1 MAWKQHTLCAE
12 VKPGEGK
19 VGYVNTPV
27 LRLLLD
33 VSFEAETI
41 SATIVACKET
51 LVICPF
57 MFIGD
62 VTANLKERGEQRR
75 IVVR

>member
-12 VKPGEGK
+12 VNPGERK
-19 VGYVNTPV
+19 VGYVNNSV
-27 LRLLLD
+27 LILLFD

-41 SATIVACKET
+41 SATIVTCKEA

-57 MFIGD
+57 VFVGD
-62 VTANLKERGEQRR
+62 ATANLKERGE
-75 IVVR
+75 

>member
-12 VKPGEGK
+12 VNSGERK
-19 VGYVNTPV
+19 VGYVHTPV

-33 VSFEAETI
+33 VSFEAERI
-41 SATIVACKET
+41 SATIVACKEA

-57 MFIGD
+57 MFVGD
-62 VTANLKERGEQRR
+62 ATANLKERGE
-75 IVVR
+75 

>member
-12 VKPGEGK
+12 VNLGEKK
-19 VGYVNTPV
+19 VGYADTPV

-41 SATIVACKET
+41 SATIVACKEA
-51 LVICPF
+51 LVICTF
-57 MFIGD
+57 VFIGD
-62 VTANLKERGEQRR
+62 ATANLKERGE
-75 IVVR
+75 